1 MNDEELI
8 LQLWGWRW
16 RRENCY
22 SSYGGEREEGRIDSL
37 VVGVNVKVEEL
48 ILRRGSYSSAQLNK

>member
-1 MNDEELI
+1 MKDEELI
-8 LQLWGWRW
+8 LQLRGWRW

-37 VVGVNVKVEEL
+37 VVGVNVKVKEL
-48 ILRRGSYSSAQLNK
+48 ILFWGWR